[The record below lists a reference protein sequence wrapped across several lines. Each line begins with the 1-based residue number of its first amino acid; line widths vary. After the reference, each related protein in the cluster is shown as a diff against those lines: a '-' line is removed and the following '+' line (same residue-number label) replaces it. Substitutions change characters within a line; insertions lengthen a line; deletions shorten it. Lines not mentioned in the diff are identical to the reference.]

1 MSGEE
6 DVQGKKSALTFSVS
20 NSRSSEE
27 ENIDA
32 MKTNNAWESSI
43 MVQETQRDDEKKYQ
57 YEKITNQI
65 ELENKTKPNE
75 K

>member
-6 DVQGKKSALTFSVS
+6 DVQGKKSDLTFSVS

-32 MKTNNAWESSI
+32 METNNAWESSI